1 MKTFNLTDDQVEKA
15 VEALSSH
22 INAIRMYNKIQRNRL
37 RHKTTKNLGQRK
49 SDQEIVDRAEGKIL
63 EIEKI
68 IKEIKK

>member
-1 MKTFNLTDDQVEKA
+1 MKTFTLSKDQVEKT

-22 INAIRMYNKIQRNRL
+22 IDAIRMYNKIQRNRL

-49 SDQEIVDRAEGKIL
+49 SDQAIVDRAEGKIL

-68 IKEIKK
+68 IETIKK